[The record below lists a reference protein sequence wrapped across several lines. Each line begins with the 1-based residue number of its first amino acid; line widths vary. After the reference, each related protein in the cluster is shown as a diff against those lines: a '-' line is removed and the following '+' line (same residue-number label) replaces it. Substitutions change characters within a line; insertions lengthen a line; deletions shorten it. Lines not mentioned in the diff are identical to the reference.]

1 MPISFFLI
9 SSLQSP
15 DLSIK
20 FLIFLA
26 FSKESDLG
34 FDPEIKRVDHS
45 DFELRFLVQG
55 VEYSASK
62 VLYDLGAEVMCG
74 RGTRVFEAHPHG
86 HVNPTPRVIKDCWV
100 ENRVGKEMEHIIVEK
115 VNAAIGPDKFCEY
128 FVDVYGYHKVENQA
142 LDRFCSILF
151 NEQFDVRRS
160 THTLSWD
167 GEANPQRRPNPR
179 FRYQIVCTERG
190 TSLYDITSL
199 SETFGYLIQ
208 VMDGTKLVIVV

>member
-1 MPISFFLI
+1 M
-9 SSLQSP
+9 
-15 DLSIK
+15 
-20 FLIFLA
+20 
-26 FSKESDLG
+26 
-34 FDPEIKRVDHS
+34 HS

-128 FVDVYGYHKVENQA
+128 FVDVYGYRKVENQV

-160 THTLSWD
+160 THSFVGRRGESTAPAKPPLPVPDRLYRERYLAVRHNVTL
-167 GEANPQRRPNPR
+167 
-179 FRYQIVCTERG
+179 
-190 TSLYDITSL
+190 
-199 SETFGYLIQ
+199 
-208 VMDGTKLVIVV
+208 